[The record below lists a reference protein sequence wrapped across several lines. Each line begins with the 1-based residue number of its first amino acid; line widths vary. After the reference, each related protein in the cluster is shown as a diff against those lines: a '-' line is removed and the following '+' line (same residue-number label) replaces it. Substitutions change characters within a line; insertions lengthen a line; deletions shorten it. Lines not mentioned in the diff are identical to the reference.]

1 MTAFVLIRVLQTGH
15 RDLSITKTHYREL
28 AYMIMEAKKSHGL

>member
-1 MTAFVLIRVLQTGH
+1 MTAFVLVRVLQTGD

-28 AYMIMEAKKSHGL
+28 AYMIMEAEKSHSL